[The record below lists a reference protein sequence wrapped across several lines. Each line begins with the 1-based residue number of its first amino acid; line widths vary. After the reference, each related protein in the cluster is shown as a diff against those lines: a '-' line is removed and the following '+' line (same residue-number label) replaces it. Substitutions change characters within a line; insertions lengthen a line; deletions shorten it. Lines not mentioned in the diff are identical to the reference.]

1 MKRFEKNRHLL
12 QRYDEMI
19 KDQQGKGVTEK
30 VEEKNGNR
38 KHYIPHHAIT
48 TPEKSTTKVRIIYE
62 TYSKTKQNMKSL
74 NERLHR
80 SPVVLEDLC
89 GLLLRSK
96 TKRIGIIAEIE
107 KAFLQVGLHQ
117 VDRDITRFL

>member
-1 MKRFEKNRHLL
+1 
-12 QRYDEMI
+12 
-19 KDQQGKGVTEK
+19 
-30 VEEKNGNR
+30 
-38 KHYIPHHAIT
+38 
-48 TPEKSTTKVRIIYE
+48 
-62 TYSKTKQNMKSL
+62 MKSL

-80 SPVVLEDLC
+80 VPVVLEDLC